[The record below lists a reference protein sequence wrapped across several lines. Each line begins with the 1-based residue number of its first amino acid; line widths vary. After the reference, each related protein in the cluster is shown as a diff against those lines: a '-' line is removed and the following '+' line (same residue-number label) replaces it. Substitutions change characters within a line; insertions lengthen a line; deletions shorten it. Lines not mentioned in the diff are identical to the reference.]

1 MRTPRPQE
9 GGKKRKKKK
18 KTERTQNLKRRQPG
32 VRIWGLAVDQ
42 AAAAAD
48 FPSILLG
55 CNSLCSGSPGLCWPV
70 PGSQE
75 GGCPS
80 CMQSCSCARLCLVR
94 GRVGAWLMWQESPE
108 GKTKKCKRRRGKGS
122 GRLGFPT
129 RVGGPPFCLASR
141 LAAGFSRRSRGPSA
155 SDRFTVQVP
164 P

>member
-1 MRTPRPQE
+1 MRTPRPQDKKKGRRGRKYLKRLSPAVRTPRPQE
-9 GGKKRKKKK
+9 GEKKRKKKK

-94 GRVGAWLMWQESPE
+94 GRGGAWLMWQVSPE
-108 GKTKKCKRRRGKGS
+108 GKTKNVRGEG
-122 GRLGFPT
+122 GRVPAG
-129 RVGGPPFCLASR
+129 LAFQPVSVA
-141 LAAGFSRRSRGPSA
+141 LLFA
-155 SDRFTVQVP
+155 
-164 P
+164 